1 MKKYPKIK
9 YLGSAETKGIF
20 DKLSNEVV
28 VQEKI
33 DGANFRFMIKDG
45 NLTFGSRNV
54 AQVEN
59 KNYDQFANT
68 IEYLEESIDEPK
80 IDRDLVYVGEATQ
93 KHTLEYDW
101 EEIPQFLGF
110 DVLHKDSGLPLSWG
124 IAKEKFD
131 KIGLDFVPIL
141 WRGEVRKWKNKDMQT
156 FLDSSEYRDGKPEGI
171 VIKNYERLNNFD
183 KPLFAKVKIEE
194 FREKAKA
201 KFGDNKAKRTN
212 TAYAVEKYLTES
224 RIRKIILKMTE
235 EEGKELARPLM
246 EDLIYR
252 VAEDILDEHI
262 VDLYREKKVDEIDFN
277 VLNKMVPDKCLE
289 TIDKMME
296 EKATEK

>member
-1 MKKYPKIK
+1 MQKYPKIK

-20 DKLSNEVV
+20 DKSSDEVV

-33 DGANFRFMIKDG
+33 DGANFRFMVKDG
-45 NLTFGSRNV
+45 DLTFGSRNV
-54 AQVEN
+54 PQVEN
-59 KNYDQFANT
+59 KNYDQFADT
-68 IEYLEESIDEPK
+68 IEYLEENIDK
-80 IDRDLVYVGEATQ
+80 SKMDRDLVYIGEATQ
-93 KHTLEYDW
+93 KHTLEYNW
-101 EEIPQFLGF
+101 EEIPQLLGF
-110 DVLHKDSGLPLSWG
+110 DVLHRDSGLPLNWEL
-124 IAKEKFD
+124 AKEKFN
-131 KIGLDFVPIL
+131 KVGLAFVPIL
-141 WRGEVRKWKNKDMQT
+141 WRGKVKEWEEKDIKDFLEGSKYRK
-156 FLDSSEYRDGKPEGI
+156 GKPEGI

-183 KPLFAKVKIEE
+183 RPLFAKVKIEE

-212 TAYAVEKYLTES
+212 TAYVVEKYLTES
-224 RIRKIILKMTE
+224 RIRKIILKMIK

-262 VDLYREKKVDEIDFN
+262 IDLYREKKVEEIDFN

-296 EKATEK
+296 ENAG